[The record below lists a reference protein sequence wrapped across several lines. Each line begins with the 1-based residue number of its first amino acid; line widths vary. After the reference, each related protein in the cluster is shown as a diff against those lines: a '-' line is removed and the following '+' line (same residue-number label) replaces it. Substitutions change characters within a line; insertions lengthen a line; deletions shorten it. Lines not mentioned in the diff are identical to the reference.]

1 MDALPFPSALSP
13 VRRVPSATAAPG
25 ERRSSPHSTT
35 HAAQA
40 FAATAA
46 DALGS
51 ACDLLAHDARWH
63 LTRAQL
69 GLAQHDDREV
79 VRHSA
84 AALATAGTDRML
96 RRAALQ
102 HLGAALTRLGDHAEA
117 GGCFRGLL
125 ELEPT
130 DLAAALQALRC
141 SARSGDEA
149 HRPQDLDRLTTLVA
163 RLHADRDTAGDTL
176 AHQAPI
182 DPRWLNGL
190 IDHPLLRRQLA
201 ELACRQQL
209 GTIARAWRHT
219 VPRRARAE
227 PRRRGPLRCGL
238 LCGELDPSTVDLL
251 DALDPERI
259 ELFIYDDRPDA
270 ARLPAAGGN
279 RLATAAW
286 SSAELARRIE
296 DDALGV
302 LLTTLPGEPW
312 GHRLAALA
320 RRPAP
325 ILVYWL
331 GETDT
336 SGAPFIDYMIGDPI
350 TTPVERVTDG
360 PERIAQLPFA
370 GLRAGV
376 ADLVLQERA
385 ACGLPDDAFVC
396 ATLGDLAGIAP
407 EQFDA
412 WCRLL
417 ARQPRLALWLAEP
430 HDETRLRLRRVAE
443 RHGVAP
449 TRLVFGHGPQ
459 RPRADLFLDSWPGS
473 DAGRILAGLRAGI
486 PVLTVRGDSVA
497 ARQGASLLQAL
508 DLGELIAATPDA
520 SLDTIARLADDAAA
534 HHALVRRIQAARPAH
549 PFDAARGAAAF
560 TALLDRMVARHDAGL
575 PPAPLTLH
583 DSGAGDT
590 A

>member
-1 MDALPFPSALSP
+1 MDVLPFPSALSP

-25 ERRSSPHSTT
+25 ERRPPPHSTP

-40 FAATAA
+40 FATTAM
-46 DALGS
+46 DALG
-51 ACDLLAHDARWH
+51 AAGDLLAHDARWH

-84 AALATAGTDRML
+84 AALATAGADRTL
-96 RRAALQ
+96 RRTALQ
-102 HLGAALTRLGDHAEA
+102 HLGAALIRLGDHAEA
-117 GGCFRGLL
+117 GGCYRGLL
-125 ELEPT
+125 DLEPS
-130 DLAAALQALRC
+130 DLAAALLALRC

-149 HRPQDLDRLTTLVA
+149 HRPRDLDRLTEIVT
-163 RLHADRDTAGDTL
+163 RLQAERDTPADTL
-176 AHQAPI
+176 THQAPI
-182 DPRWLNGL
+182 DPRWLQGL
-190 IDHPLLRRQLA
+190 IDQPLLRRQLA
-201 ELACRQQL
+201 ELACRQRL
-209 GTIARAWRHT
+209 GAARHWRESP
-219 VPRRARAE
+219 PRRARAE

-238 LCGELDPSTVDLL
+238 LCGDLDPSTVDLL
-251 DALDPERI
+251 DALDPDRI
-259 ELFIYDDRPDA
+259 ELIIYDDRPDA

-296 DDALGV
+296 DDGLGV

-312 GHRLAALA
+312 GHRLATLA

-350 TTPVERVTDG
+350 TTPVERVPDG
-360 PERIAQLPFA
+360 PEQIAQLPFA
-370 GLRAGV
+370 GLRAGA
-376 ADLVLQERA
+376 ADLVLLERA
-385 ACGLPDDAFVC
+385 TCGLPDDAFVC
-396 ATLGDLAGIAP
+396 AALGDLAGIAP

-417 ARQPRLALWLAEP
+417 VRQPRLVLWLAEP

-443 RHGVAP
+443 RHGAAP
-449 TRLVFGHGPQ
+449 QQLVFGHGPQ
-459 RPRADLFLDSWPGS
+459 RPRADLFLDAWPGS
-473 DAGRILAGLRAGI
+473 DAGRVLAGLRAGI
-486 PVLTVRGDSVA
+486 PVLSVRGDSVA
-497 ARQGASLLQAL
+497 TRHGASVLHAL
-508 DLGELIAATPDA
+508 RLNDLVAASPEA

-534 HHALVRRIQAARPAH
+534 LHALVRRVQAARPAS

-575 PPAPLTLH
+575 PPAPLTLQ
-583 DSGAGDT
+583 DSVTGAP